1 MRSTRTRLAIL
12 AICALALAS
21 SACTRPAQQEARE
34 EAAEVDRE
42 VDQLRQR
49 QVEETARLEQRVNE
63 LERKWDQ
70 SQAKLEGRTDAAAK
84 RARTEIQDELA
95 DAKRELAELKTVDA
109 TNWWER
115 HEREWERSAAD
126 AEADVKRSAR
136 RWAPAVEDKAAAV
149 AGDSETW
156 AARRDR
162 LVNAT
167 QRRLDAMEQA
177 LRDIDGPD
185 VDKEDVEETR
195 ARVRAMREEN
205 ERLRQASDDD
215 WWDVT
220 RDRVTRTIDRIED
233 RIDRLVTNN

>member
-1 MRSTRTRLAIL
+1 MRSAKLAVF
-12 AICALALAS
+12 AICAVALGP

-42 VDQLRQR
+42 VDQLQQR
-49 QVEETARLEQRVNE
+49 RVEETARLEQRVNE

-84 RARTEIQDELA
+84 RARTEIQEELA
-95 DAKRELAELKTVDA
+95 DAKRELAELKTVDVD
-109 TNWWER
+109 NWWER

-136 RWAPAVEDKAAAV
+136 RWTPAIEDKAAAV

-162 LVNAT
+162 LVNAA

-185 VDKEDVEETR
+185 VDKEDVEQTR
-195 ARVRAMREEN
+195 ARVRTMREEN
-205 ERLRQASDDD
+205 ERLRKATDDD

-220 RDRVTRTIDRIED
+220 RDRVTRTVDRIED

>member
-1 MRSTRTRLAIL
+1 MRSTRLAIF
-12 AICALALAS
+12 AICALALAP

-42 VDQLRQR
+42 VDQLQQR
-49 QVEETARLEQRVNE
+49 RVEETARLEQRVNE

-84 RARTEIQDELA
+84 RARTEIQEELA

-109 TNWWER
+109 NNWWER

-126 AEADVKRSAR
+126 AEADVKRFAR

-205 ERLRQASDDD
+205 ERLRQATDDD

-220 RDRVTRTIDRIED
+220 RDRVTRTVDRIED

>member
-1 MRSTRTRLAIL
+1 MRSARLAVF
-12 AICALALAS
+12 AICAAALAS
-21 SACTRPAQQEARE
+21 SACTRPAQQEVRE
-34 EAAEVDRE
+34 EAAEADRE
-42 VDQLRQR
+42 VDQLQQR
-49 QVEETARLEQRVNE
+49 RVEETARLEQRVNE

-70 SQAKLEGRTDAAAK
+70 AQAKLEGRTDAAAK
-84 RARTEIQDELA
+84 RARGEIQEELA
-95 DAKRELAELKTVDA
+95 DAKRELAELKTVDVD
-109 TNWWER
+109 NWWER

-126 AEADVKRSAR
+126 TEADVKRSAR
-136 RWAPAVEDKAAAV
+136 RWTPAVEDKAAAV
-149 AGDSETW
+149 AGNSETW

-162 LVNAT
+162 LVNAA

-205 ERLRQASDDD
+205 ERLRKATDDD

-220 RDRVTRTIDRIED
+220 RDRVTRTVDRIED